1 VPKYLFQSRHTPQGA
16 GGLLREGGS
25 SRRAATERALDSV
38 GGTLES
44 FYYAFGGTDV
54 YIIADLPDNAAAA
67 ALSLA
72 VSATNAISG
81 DTVVLLTPEELDEA
95 AKRTPDY
102 RAPGMN

>member
-1 VPKYLFQSRHTPQGA
+1 VPKYLFQSRHTPLGA
-16 GGLLREGGS
+16 EGLLREGGT

-54 YIIADLPDNAAAA
+54 FIIADLPDNAAAA